1 MPQDASPRRPARAL
15 TLVVVVV
22 GALAVLGTI
31 AFWPRGDA
39 PDLGDQPT
47 TYVDATVTG
56 IDTDTCQDPEVD
68 APGPCQ
74 LVSAELTSGDDRGDQ
89 ITFEVRATQ
98 FEAQQLDPGDREGRP
113 VE

>member
-1 MPQDASPRRPARAL
+1 MPQDAPPRRSARVL

-47 TYVDATVTG
+47 TYVDATVTA
-56 IDTDTCQDPEVD
+56 IDTDTCQDPEID

-74 LVSAELTSGDDRGDQ
+74 VVSAELHLGRRP
-89 ITFEVRATQ
+89 RATRS
-98 FEAQQLDPGDREGRP
+98 PSRCGPPSSRCP
-113 VE
+113 S